1 VLAQA
6 LADRMGVG
14 LGDRRVQRAATKWS
28 AIVAGAYID
37 QLHMPSNYDPQQD
50 DSLPERMIAN
60 LSETFAEVMGE
71 APWQQE

>member
-14 LGDRRVQRAATKWS
+14 FGGS
-28 AIVAGAYID
+28 AGAARGND
-37 QLHMPSNYDPQQD
+37 VVGQLHMPWNYDPQQD